1 MITVKT
7 LLEKIEFSKF
17 IGDTS
22 IEINQIIPLDVNNQR
37 KDVLMWVNA
46 KNIDKLPFIKNGVVI
61 CPNTVEEGNPVKDF
75 ERSIFQHSCT
85 YLVVPNPRN
94 AFYQTLKLLYP
105 STLNPSIAA
114 SAKIASDVVL
124 GRNISIGENVV
135 IETGCSIGENVE
147 IGHNTVIKKD
157 VQIHA
162 NVQIGSN
169 NVIGSV
175 GFGYEPNEDGAWEL
189 IPHIGNVVIEE
200 GVEIGNCTCI
210 DKAVLGST
218 ILRKNCKIDNL
229 VHIAHGV
236 EIGENALVIAHAMVA
251 GSVQVGKNSW
261 IAPGALIINQV
272 EVGSNATIGLGAVV
286 LRDVKDNQTVV
297 GNPAKVLNR

>member
-1 MITVKT
+1 MITVKNI
-7 LLEKIEFSKF
+7 LEKINFSKV

-22 IEINQIIPLDVNNQR
+22 IEINQIIPLDVENQR
-37 KDVLMWVNA
+37 RDVLMWVST
-46 KNIDKLPFIKNGVVI
+46 KNIEKLPFIKNGIVI
-61 CPNTVEEGNPVKDF
+61 CPNTEGGLF
-75 ERSIFQHSCT
+75 SQTCT
-85 YLVVPNPRN
+85 YLQSENPRI
-94 AFYQTLKLLYP
+94 AFYQTLKILYP
-105 STLNPSIAA
+105 STLSPSIAD

-124 GRNISIGENVV
+124 GKNILIGENVV
-135 IETGCSIGENVE
+135 IEAGCSIGDNVV
-147 IGHNTVIKKD
+147 IGHNSVFKKGTL
-157 VQIHA
+157 IHA

-169 NVIGSV
+169 NVIGGV
-175 GFGYEPNEDGAWEL
+175 GFGYEHNEDGSWEL

-251 GSVQVGKNSW
+251 GSVHVGKNSW

-272 EVGSNATIGLGAVV
+272 SVGENTTVGLGAVV
-286 LRDVKDNQTVV
+286 IKDVADNQTVV
-297 GNPAKVLNR
+297 GNPAKVLNK

>member
-1 MITVKT
+1 MITVKNI
-7 LLEKIEFSKF
+7 LEKVRFSKV

-22 IEINQIIPLDVNNQR
+22 IEINQIIPLDVENQR
-37 KDVLMWVNA
+37 RDVLMWIST
-46 KNIDKLPFIKNGVVI
+46 KNIEKLPLIKNGVLI
-61 CPNTVEEGNPVKDF
+61 CPDTEGSPLQKN
-75 ERSIFQHSCT
+75 CT
-85 YLVVPNPRN
+85 YLLSENPRI
-94 AFYQTLKLLYP
+94 AFYQTLKILYP
-105 STLNPSIAA
+105 STPTPNIAE

-124 GRNISIGENVV
+124 GKNTSIGENVV
-135 IETGCSIGENVE
+135 IESGCSIGDDVE
-147 IGHNTVIKKD
+147 IGHNTVIKKGTK
-157 VQIHA
+157 VHS

-169 NVIGSV
+169 NVIGGV
-175 GFGYEPNEDGAWEL
+175 GFGYEHNEEGAWEL

-251 GSVQVGKNSW
+251 GSVNVGKNSW
-261 IAPGALIINQV
+261 IAPGALIINQIT
-272 EVGSNATIGLGAVV
+272 VGENTTIGLGAVV
-286 LRDVKDNQTVV
+286 IKDVADNQTVV
-297 GNPAKVLNR
+297 GNPAKTLNK

>member
-1 MITVKT
+1 MITVKNI
-7 LLEKIEFSKF
+7 LEKVIFSKV

-22 IEINQIIPLDVNNQR
+22 IEIKDIIPLDVENQR
-37 KDVLMWVNA
+37 RDVLMWVSA
-46 KNIDKLPFIKNGVVI
+46 KNIDKLPLIKNGVVI
-61 CPNTVEEGNPVKDF
+61 CPNTEGPPLQQN
-75 ERSIFQHSCT
+75 CT
-85 YLVVPNPRN
+85 YLQSENPRI
-94 AFYQTLKLLYP
+94 AFYLTLKILYP
-105 STLNPSIAA
+105 STLTPNIAE
-114 SAKIASDVVL
+114 SAKIATGVIL
-124 GRNISIGENVV
+124 GKNISIGEHVV
-135 IETGCSIGENVE
+135 IEAGCLIGDNVE
-147 IGHNTVIKKD
+147 IGHNTVLKKGT
-157 VQIHA
+157 QIHS

-169 NVIGSV
+169 NVIGGV
-175 GFGYEPNEDGAWEL
+175 GFGYEHNEDGAWEL

-272 EVGSNATIGLGAVV
+272 SVGENTTVGLGAVV
-286 LRDVKDNQTVV
+286 IKDVADNQTVV
-297 GNPAKVLNR
+297 GNPARNISK

>member
-1 MITVKT
+1 MITVKSI
-7 LLEKIEFSKF
+7 LEKVVFSKV

-37 KDVLMWVNA
+37 RNVLMWVST
-46 KNIDKLPFIKNGVVI
+46 KNIDKLPFIKNGIVI
-61 CPNTVEEGNPVKDF
+61 CPNTEGAP
-75 ERSIFQHSCT
+75 FQETCT
-85 YLVVPNPRN
+85 YLQAENPRI
-94 AFYQTLKLLYP
+94 AFYQTLKILYP
-105 STLNPSIAA
+105 STLTPNIAE
-114 SAKIASDVVL
+114 SVKIASDVVL
-124 GRNISIGENVV
+124 GKNISIGENVV
-135 IETGCSIGENVE
+135 IEAGCSIGDNVE
-147 IGHNTVIKKD
+147 IGHNTVLKKGT
-157 VQIHA
+157 QIHA

-169 NVIGSV
+169 NVIGGV
-175 GFGYEPNEDGAWEL
+175 GFGYEHNEDGAWEL

-200 GVEIGNCTCI
+200 DVEIGNCTCI

-236 EIGENALVIAHAMVA
+236 EIGENVLVIAHAMVA

-272 EVGSNATIGLGAVV
+272 SVGENTTIGLGAVV
-286 LRDVKDNQTVV
+286 IKDVADNQTVV
-297 GNPAKVLNR
+297 GNPAKVLHK

>member
-1 MITVKT
+1 MITVKSI
-7 LLEKIEFSKF
+7 LEKVNFSKV

-22 IEINQIIPLDVNNQR
+22 IEINQIIPLDVENR
-37 KDVLMWVNA
+37 RRDVLMWVSA

-61 CPNTVEEGNPVKDF
+61 CPNTEGP
-75 ERSIFQHSCT
+75 SFQETCT
-85 YLVVPNPRN
+85 YLQAENPRI
-94 AFYQTLKLLYP
+94 AFYQTLKILYP
-105 STLNPSIAA
+105 STLKPTIAA
-114 SAKIASDVVL
+114 SAKIASNVVL
-124 GRNISIGENVV
+124 GKNISIGENVV
-135 IETGCSIGENVE
+135 IEAGCSIGDNVE
-147 IGHNTVIKKD
+147 IGHNTVLKKST
-157 VQIHA
+157 QIHA

-169 NVIGSV
+169 NVIGGV
-175 GFGYEPNEDGAWEL
+175 GFGYEHNEDGAWEL
-189 IPHIGNVVIEE
+189 IPHIGNVVIEA

-251 GSVQVGKNSW
+251 GSVHVGKNSW

-272 EVGSNATIGLGAVV
+272 SVGENTTVGLGAVV
-286 LRDVKDNQTVV
+286 IKDVADNQTVV
-297 GNPAKVLNR
+297 GNPARNILK

>member
-1 MITVKT
+1 MITVKNI
-7 LLEKIEFSKF
+7 LEKVSFSKV

-22 IEINQIIPLDVNNQR
+22 IEINQIIPLDVENER
-37 KDVLMWVNA
+37 RDVLMWVSA
-46 KNIDKLPFIKNGVVI
+46 KNIDKLPLIKNGVVI
-61 CPNTVEEGNPVKDF
+61 CPIFDFFPKNTEGPLLQKN
-75 ERSIFQHSCT
+75 CT
-85 YLVVPNPRN
+85 YLQSENPRVS
-94 AFYQTLKLLYP
+94 FYQTLKIIYP
-105 STLNPSIAA
+105 STITPSIAE

-124 GRNISIGENVV
+124 GKNISIGENVV
-135 IETGCSIGENVE
+135 IETDCLIGDNVE
-147 IGHNTVIKKD
+147 IGHNTVLKKGT
-157 VQIHA
+157 QIHS

-169 NVIGSV
+169 NVIGGV
-175 GFGYEPNEDGAWEL
+175 GFGYEHNEDGAWEL

-236 EIGENALVIAHAMVA
+236 EIGENALVIAHAMIA
-251 GSVQVGKNSW
+251 GSVHVGKNSW

-272 EVGSNATIGLGAVV
+272 SVGENTTVGLGAVV
-286 LRDVKDNQTVV
+286 IKDVADNQTVV
-297 GNPAKVLNR
+297 GNPAKVLNK

>member
-1 MITVKT
+1 MVTVENI
-7 LLEKIEFSKF
+7 LEKVNFSNV

-22 IEINQIIPLDVNNQR
+22 IEIKDIIPLDVNNQR
-37 KDVLMWVNA
+37 RDVLMWISA
-46 KNIDKLPFIKNGVVI
+46 KNVDKLPHVKNGIVI
-61 CPNTVEEGNPVKDF
+61 CPNTEGLLF
-75 ERSIFQHSCT
+75 RETCT
-85 YLVVPNPRN
+85 YLQSENPRI
-94 AFYQTLKLLYP
+94 AFYQTLKILYP
-105 STLNPSIAA
+105 ATLTPNIAE

-124 GRNISIGENVV
+124 GKNISIGENVV
-135 IETGCSIGENVE
+135 IEAGCSIGNNVE
-147 IGHNTVIKKD
+147 IGHNTVLKKGTK
-157 VQIHA
+157 IHS

-169 NVIGSV
+169 NVIGGV
-175 GFGYEPNEDGAWEL
+175 GFGYEHNEDGAWEL
-189 IPHIGNVVIEE
+189 IPHIGNVLIEE
-200 GVEIGNCTCI
+200 GVEIGNCACI

-272 EVGSNATIGLGAVV
+272 SVGENTTVGLGAVV
-286 LRDVKDNQTVV
+286 IKDVADNQTVV
-297 GNPAKVLNR
+297 GNPAKVLNK

>member
-1 MITVKT
+1 MITVKNI
-7 LLEKIEFSKF
+7 LEKVIFSKV

-22 IEINQIIPLDVNNQR
+22 IEIKDIIPLDVENQR
-37 KDVLMWVNA
+37 RDVLMWVSA
-46 KNIDKLPFIKNGVVI
+46 KNIDKLPLIKNGVVI
-61 CPNTVEEGNPVKDF
+61 CPNTEGPPLQQN
-75 ERSIFQHSCT
+75 CT
-85 YLVVPNPRN
+85 YLQSENPRI
-94 AFYQTLKLLYP
+94 AFYQTLKILYP
-105 STLNPSIAA
+105 STLTPNIAE
-114 SAKIASDVVL
+114 SAKIATGVIL
-124 GRNISIGENVV
+124 GKNISIGEHVV
-135 IETGCSIGENVE
+135 IEAGCLIGDNVE
-147 IGHNTVIKKD
+147 IGHNTVLKKGT
-157 VQIHA
+157 QIHS

-169 NVIGSV
+169 NVIGGV
-175 GFGYEPNEDGAWEL
+175 GFGYEHNEDGAWEL

-272 EVGSNATIGLGAVV
+272 SVGENTTVGLGAVV
-286 LRDVKDNQTVV
+286 IKDVADNQTVV
-297 GNPAKVLNR
+297 GNPARNISK

>member
-1 MITVKT
+1 MITVKSI
-7 LLEKIEFSKF
+7 LEKVNFSKV

-37 KDVLMWVNA
+37 RDVLMWVSA
-46 KNIDKLPFIKNGVVI
+46 KNLDKLPLIKKGIVI
-61 CPNTVEEGNPVKDF
+61 CPNTEGSP
-75 ERSIFQHSCT
+75 FQENCT
-85 YLVVPNPRN
+85 YLQSENPRI
-94 AFYQTLKLLYP
+94 AFYQTLKILYP
-105 STLNPSIAA
+105 STLTPSIAE
-114 SAKIASDVVL
+114 SAKIASGVVL
-124 GRNISIGENVV
+124 GKNVSIGEHVV
-135 IETGCSIGENVE
+135 IEADCSIGDNVE
-147 IGHNTVIKKD
+147 IGHNTVLKKGT
-157 VQIHA
+157 QIHS

-169 NVIGSV
+169 NVIGGV
-175 GFGYEPNEDGAWEL
+175 GFGYEHSEDGVWEL

-251 GSVQVGKNSW
+251 GSVHVGKNSW

-272 EVGSNATIGLGAVV
+272 SVGENTTVGLGAVV
-286 LRDVKDNQTVV
+286 IKDVADNQTVV
-297 GNPAKVLNR
+297 GNPAKVLNK